1 MVARS
6 NSRRAETDT
15 SLDTKQPVRIKKA
28 SYVRDY
34 VLEFTF
40 TNGTVREIDL
50 EPYLWGPMFER
61 VRQPDYFRKFR
72 IRREDRTIAWP
83 NDADIDPDVLYL
95 GLTSASREPAQAVDS

>member
-1 MVARS
+1 
-6 NSRRAETDT
+6 
-15 SLDTKQPVRIKKA
+15 VRIKKA

-40 TNGTVREIDL
+40 TNGIIREIDL
-50 EPYLWGPMFER
+50 EPYLRGQIFKR
-61 VRQPDYFRKFR
+61 VREPDYFRRFR

-95 GLTSASREPAQAVDS
+95 GLTPAAWEAPAEVSIRKRR